1 MKAAFLIRCSTK
13 NQDLDRQTRDL
24 TRLAKSLGYEYDIEN
39 LVFGEKITG
48 KDDVTIKNR
57 ESIDKL
63 LRAAKEQKFDVVLV
77 AEVSRMSR
85 DPASGRVYV
94 RQLINMSIPVYFR
107 DIDTW
112 TINPDNGKRV
122 RDAEQVIG
130 AAFDAAWKYLRSLK
144 TQVAS
149 GRRNELDNNQISVG
163 QPFFGYTRYGGK
175 DKSKKNCWIV
185 DEVAAEVVVF
195 VFNEYIKDGSTLKST
210 ALATTAK
217 YGELLGRKFSVGSIE
232 HILTYE
238 SYHTGIKKISLTD
251 PDTEEIEVFDVK
263 VPILVDTELFE
274 KATAKRKNNRVK
286 SEPYP
291 KQTTYILSKLLKCPY
306 CGYTMTPRAKGND
319 SRGKTTNERYRIING
334 KKALSWLCMS
344 GINNAT
350 SCNNR
355 ISVANEKAEPIIWE
369 LIKKELIVFANLNN
383 EERELK
389 VEELTE
395 KITHL
400 ASNIDNYN
408 DHKSSLQKQL
418 SKAYTVATMAD
429 ESVLA
434 MAMTE
439 FNKTARNIRKEMSD
453 CDSAIEQIKGEIDNL
468 VNLKIFYSQPN
479 LPSDIIEKAETDEA
493 EKRKLVKE
501 LINKIV
507 PYKITTFKK
516 QHRDRGLVTLNFGVV
531 LLEVYTVNGIYYV
544 FYNANDRGDI
554 RQAYYISGV
563 FAKFQNS
570 INKFDAYKEGEYF
583 VISNADMV
591 METEEIDEL
600 ITVNQMVEIAINNGW
615 VLSYCYKQK

>member
-395 KITHL
+395 KITHWL
-400 ASNIDNYN
+400 
-408 DHKSSLQKQL
+408 
-418 SKAYTVATMAD
+418 
-429 ESVLA
+429 
-434 MAMTE
+434 
-439 FNKTARNIRKEMSD
+439 
-453 CDSAIEQIKGEIDNL
+453 
-468 VNLKIFYSQPN
+468 
-479 LPSDIIEKAETDEA
+479 
-493 EKRKLVKE
+493 
-501 LINKIV
+501 LI
-507 PYKITTFKK
+507 
-516 QHRDRGLVTLNFGVV
+516 
-531 LLEVYTVNGIYYV
+531 
-544 FYNANDRGDI
+544 
-554 RQAYYISGV
+554 
-563 FAKFQNS
+563 
-570 INKFDAYKEGEYF
+570 
-583 VISNADMV
+583 
-591 METEEIDEL
+591 L
-600 ITVNQMVEIAINNGW
+600 ITIMLIKVVYRNNY
-615 VLSYCYKQK
+615 LKPIQ

>member
-217 YGELLGRKFSVGSIE
+217 YGELLGKKFSVGSIE

-408 DHKSSLQKQL
+408 AHKSSLQKQL

-516 QHRDRGLVTLNFGVV
+516 RHRDKGLVTLNFGVV

>member
-408 DHKSSLQKQL
+408 AHKSSLQKQL

-516 QHRDRGLVTLNFGVV
+516 QHRDRGLVTLNFCVV

>member
-408 DHKSSLQKQL
+408 AHKSSLQKQL

-600 ITVNQMVEIAINNGW
+600 ITVNQMVEIAIN
-615 VLSYCYKQK
+615 LSLIHI